1 MSKKLYEWDDI
12 EAFDLWHNPL
22 CVELG
27 YPITPINQ
35 ATGLPDENA
44 QKIVSYTT
52 PYPLEGKIVAFVED
66 QYSAGLTVTDLQFPE
81 PPYPQE

>member
-1 MSKKLYEWDDI
+1 MWYEWNTLAQFND
-12 EAFDLWHNPL
+12 WHDAL
-22 CVELG
+22 CEQLG
-27 YPITPINQ
+27 YPLIGVNQ

-52 PYPLEGKIVAFVED
+52 PYPLEGKIVAFVENL
-66 QYSAGLTVTDLQFPE
+66 YSAGLTVTDLQFPE